1 MTLGQAIATVF
12 GGFLFPFVIR
22 MVWGKMVETFGA
34 PGGWVAAAFVVGTLW
49 TINHGLDNPMITQS
63 GGVWIDMA
71 VAGGVGVYVASAV
84 KGGKIKGSLTNLA
97 AALPGGGLGGFILSL
112 FL

>member
-22 MVWGKMVETFGA
+22 MIWGKLVDTFGA
-34 PGGWVAAAFVVGTLW
+34 AGGWVAAAFVVGTLW

-71 VAGGVGVYVASAV
+71 VAGGVGVYVASAIR
-84 KGGKIKGSLTNLA
+84 GGKIKGSKTNLL
-97 AALPGGGLGGFILSL
+97 AALTGGILGGLILSF